1 MLPKGDT
8 AFKRVVDRTLVD
20 YYKSGAIMATY
31 DKWFRKPI
39 PPKGVTL
46 DFPLSA
52 VLKKAYANPT
62 DSPDPAS
69 YE

>member
-1 MLPKGDT
+1 MLPRGDA
-8 AFKRVVDRTLVD
+8 AFKAVVDRTLAD
-20 YYKSGAIMATY
+20 YFKSGAIIATY

-46 DFPLSA
+46 DFPLSPP
-52 VLKKAYANPT
+52 LRKAFDKPT